1 MINPY
6 NFVKA
11 LKNNKINFIT
21 GVPDSLLKNLTNC
34 ISDKFKKNHIISTN
48 EGSAVSLAIGHYL
61 AKKQLPLEPKSRGNK
76 KPSSSRNF

>member
-11 LKNNKINFIT
+11 IKNNKINFIT

-34 ISDKFKKNHIISTN
+34 ISDKLKKNHIISIFIYTISSN
-48 EGSAVSLAIGHYL
+48 YI
-61 AKKQLPLEPKSRGNK
+61 KQKYDIYY
-76 KPSSSRNF
+76 FTFIF